1 MVFGKDKVVKKP
13 LKIVENKAVLIEG
26 FNKQTLDPLQ
36 EAEKNKFRWDTIKAF
51 QNLIHIRD
59 RDKRSNLIK
68 FNPRWIQL
76 SMQEEIN
83 KIRAFKL
90 TLSIVRGG
98 PNYRAIVCKILN
110 IFEIPGFKALC
121 NEIVKFNPLK
131 FQDTFRALDSTAD
144 IECNGFELMEGKPR
158 QIGATT
164 FCAESEYIDAAL
176 NPLITVGVFSYDE
189 KSSKNIFSNIRTS
202 HILWPDEYLW
212 LRPDE
217 MSNSQSYLELSNGSK
232 FEVHTVGSKTNRSWF
247 YNSVHFD
254 EYAHY
259 DSYDVI
265 DDIMAGIPKHCNVF
279 KISTAIGP
287 TGRFYEDWQK
297 CFYVDDVIDAFDKG
311 EVLEGWDE
319 FSGFKWFQPWFK
331 DPGYQLPLNP
341 GEAELIKNSLTDYEE
356 ALLAANPEVTLSNL
370 KWRRAKI
377 KKYADKE
384 IPAEQ
389 FFAQEFPATEKEMFQ
404 PRGNQ
409 PFDIKRIEILEQ
421 KTKKLKPS
429 YFLTNYDILPI
440 RVHPNRANLT
450 IWEVPQKNEAYLGGV
465 DVAYGKGETRD
476 ATVAAFFRRTISG
489 KLIQVAEYDSK
500 LIDPIAS
507 GHIITMLARW
517 YRNAYLGIES
527 NGPGESLILT
537 IFNDNGYSNI
547 LKRKNYNQFGDT
559 GNETTWELGIQTS
572 PTMKYTVIHEAI
584 FAFREGLLEIRSQKG
599 LDELR
604 NFQQDDKGRYTA
616 PPGKNDD
623 RVMAYSFSN
632 FIANPARGAPSLLV
646 AQTEKQSKLK
656 EKIAH
661 LDTNKIPDSEMEV
674 IQKLMKR
681 IEKINKQEAEKEKK
695 GFVKTVYNLFE
706 KVRNPFE

>member
-1 MVFGKDKVVKKP
+1 MTFGKDKVVKKP
-13 LKIVENKAVLIEG
+13 AKLHPVESVLIEG
-26 FNKQTLDPLQ
+26 FNKQTLTPLQ
-36 EAEKNKFRWDTIKAF
+36 EAEKNEFKWDTVKAF

-76 SMQEEIN
+76 SMQDEIN
-83 KIRAFKL
+83 KIRSFKL
-90 TLSIVRGG
+90 TLAIVRGG
-98 PNYRAIVCKILN
+98 PNYRAVACKILN
-110 IFEIPGFKALC
+110 IFEIPGFKDLC
-121 NEIVKFNPLK
+121 NAILKFNPLK
-131 FQDTFRALDSTAD
+131 FQDAFRAIESTSD

-164 FCAESEYIDAAL
+164 FCAESEYVDAAL

-212 LRPDE
+212 LRPEE

-259 DSYDVI
+259 ESYDVI
-265 DDIMAGIPKHCNVF
+265 DDIIAGIPKHCNVY

-297 CFYVDDVIDAFDKG
+297 CFYIDDVIDAFDRN
-311 EVLEGWDE
+311 EIPEGWDE
-319 FSGFKWFQPWFK
+319 LSGYKWFQPWFR
-331 DPGYQLPLNP
+331 DPGYTLPLNP
-341 GEAELIKNSLTDYEE
+341 GEAELIKSSLTDYEE
-356 ALLAANPEVTLSNL
+356 ALLAANPEITLSQL

-389 FFAQEFPATEKEMFQ
+389 YFAQEFPATEKEMFQ

-421 KTKKLKPS
+421 KTKRLKPAT
-429 YFLTNYDILPI
+429 FLVNYDILPT
-440 RVHPNRANLT
+440 RVHKNRANLT
-450 IWEVPQKNEAYLGGV
+450 IWEAPQKNEAYLGGV
-465 DVAYGKGETRD
+465 DVSYGKGEKRD
-476 ATVAAFFRRTISG
+476 ATVAAFFRRTTSG
-489 KLIQVAEYDSK
+489 KNIQVAEYYSK

-507 GHIITMLARW
+507 GHIITLLARW
-517 YRNAYLGIES
+517 YRNAFLGIES

-537 IFNDNGYSNI
+537 IFNDNNYTNI
-547 LKRKNYNQFGDT
+547 LKKRNYAQFGQQSYA
-559 GNETTWELGIQTS
+559 TWELGIQTTA
-572 PTMKYTVIHEAI
+572 TMKYTLVSEAI
-584 FAFREGLLEIRSQKG
+584 FAFREGLIEVRSTDG
-599 LDELR
+599 LGELR
-604 NFQQDDKGRYTA
+604 DFQQDDKGRYTA

-623 RVMAYSFSN
+623 RVMAYSIAN
-632 FIANPARGAPSLLV
+632 FISNPARGIPSLLKS
-646 AQTEKQSKLK
+646 QTDKKPKLK

-661 LDTNKIPDSEMEV
+661 LDTNKVPDPEME
-674 IQKLMKR
+674 IIDKMLKR
-681 IEKINKQEAEKEKK
+681 IEKINAQEVKKEKGIIDSALSLFRK
-695 GFVKTVYNLFE
+695 VKS
-706 KVRNPFE
+706 PFD